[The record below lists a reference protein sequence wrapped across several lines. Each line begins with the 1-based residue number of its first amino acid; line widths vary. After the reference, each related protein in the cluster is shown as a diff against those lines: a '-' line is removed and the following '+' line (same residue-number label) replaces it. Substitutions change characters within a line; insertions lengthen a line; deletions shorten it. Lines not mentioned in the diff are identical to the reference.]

1 MAIDMALFGTVLPF
15 LFAFISAKWLASKLQ
30 LWWGSIIS
38 VVISCLLGVVIPLAI
53 YVGISEITELKFEGG
68 FFVRALANALIMCA
82 FASIW
87 SVMRTRKAIA
97 RNGL

>member
-1 MAIDMALFGTVLPF
+1 MAIFGAVLPF
-15 LFAFISAKWLASKLQ
+15 LFAWLSAKWLASKLQ

-38 VVISCLLGVVIPLAI
+38 VVISCLLGAVIPLAI

-68 FFVRALANALIMCA
+68 FFVRVLASALITSA

-97 RNGL
+97 RKEL

>member
-1 MAIDMALFGTVLPF
+1 MAIFGAVLPF
-15 LFAFISAKWLASKLQ
+15 LFAWLSAKWLASKLQ

-38 VVISCLLGVVIPLAI
+38 VVISCLLGAVIPLAI

-68 FFVRALANALIMCA
+68 FFVRVLANALITSA

-87 SVMRTRKAIA
+87 SVMRTRGVVLL
-97 RNGL
+97 RQ

>member
-1 MAIDMALFGTVLPF
+1 MAIFGAVLPF
-15 LFAFISAKWLASKLQ
+15 LFAFTIAKWLASKLQ
-30 LWWGSIIS
+30 RWWGSIIS

-68 FFVRALANALIMCA
+68 FFVRVLANALITSA

-87 SVMRTRKAIA
+87 SVMRTRGVVLL
-97 RNGL
+97 RQ